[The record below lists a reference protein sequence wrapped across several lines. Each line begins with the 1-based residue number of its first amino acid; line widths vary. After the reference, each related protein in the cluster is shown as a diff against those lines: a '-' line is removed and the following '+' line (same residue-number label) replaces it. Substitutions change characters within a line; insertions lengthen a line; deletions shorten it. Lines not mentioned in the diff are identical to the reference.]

1 MKPRFKAK
9 PYTSCWTWTH
19 LFSYLQNVTTITSS
33 TLWIVIGLNEQI
45 HVKLFEQCLIIINIQ
60 YILAMIITTCAWAV
74 AQLCLTFCNAMDCSL
89 PGSSVHGISQARK
102 LEWVAISFSRGS
114 SRPRNQPSSP
124 VSPVLAGRFFTT
136 ASPGKLIITMGLC
149 NL

>member
-1 MKPRFKAK
+1 
-9 PYTSCWTWTH
+9 
-19 LFSYLQNVTTITSS
+19 
-33 TLWIVIGLNEQI
+33 
-45 HVKLFEQCLIIINIQ
+45 
-60 YILAMIITTCAWAV
+60 MIITTCAWAV

-136 ASPGKLIITMGLC
+136 ASPGKLIITMGLPDSNQPSLLFQIQKSRAHTQTYSEYTALTTKYRYC
-149 NL
+149 SSYVTKATYPNMEL